1 MKRMM
6 FSVIFDSVFAGFAA
20 FLITFVLFSCF
31 LGKGAAIFLALVL
44 ALGLTALCFYFLYG
58 RRGKG
63 AASVLATKE
72 KENLF
77 FYLGLQKDNKKL
89 FLNLF
94 GALGKTAAVT
104 KKGIYVRENDV
115 YVYPFFSF
123 DGVKKD
129 DLSFAYTASGG
140 KKAVVLAPAYTPELQ
155 LFARTFG
162 ERLHLLGGEDVYA
175 LFKKANMLPHA
186 ALPENTLSKK
196 EKLYALLRT
205 VFTRR
210 RAPKYFLF
218 GVTFLLFS
226 FLVPYKLY
234 YILFGTLLTV
244 FSVVCLFFAVPAK
257 TDEKES
263 AFD

>member
-6 FSVIFDSVFAGFAA
+6 FSVIFDSVFTGFAA
-20 FLITFVLFSCF
+20 FLISFVLFSCF
-31 LGKGAAIFLALVL
+31 SDKSVAVILAFLI
-44 ALGLTALCFYFLYG
+44 ALGLTSLCFYFLYG

-63 AASVLATKE
+63 AASVAAMKE

-89 FLNLF
+89 FLSLF
-94 GALGKTAAVT
+94 AALNKTAAVT
-104 KKGIYVRENDV
+104 KKGIYVRENDA

-140 KKAVVLAPAYTPELQ
+140 KKAIVLAPAYSAELT

-162 ERLHLLGGEDVYA
+162 DKLRLLSGNEVYA
-175 LFKKANMLPHA
+175 LFKKAGMLPHA
-186 ALPENTLSKK
+186 ALPENALSKK

-218 GVTFLLFS
+218 GITFLLFS

-257 TDEKES
+257 NADGES